1 MIQVLVAA
9 KLPLLRQAVAQVLDQ
24 EVDIKVAAEI
34 GSPRELTPQVVR
46 QNPDIVVID
55 VDSFGAGGFRA
66 VRELCRRLPDCPA
79 LLLVDAEKT
88 SNLNVA
94 NHVRGAGVV
103 ARDVPG
109 EQVVDAVRAVVAGRQ
124 VVDPRVAVAAFHSRE
139 NPLSE
144 REQQVLRLLAQGI
157 PIREIASRL
166 HLAVGTV
173 RNNLWRVN
181 QKTGARNRIEAIRI
195 ARESG
200 WLTE

>member
-1 MIQVLVAA
+1 VIQVLVAA
-9 KLPLLRQAVAQVLDQ
+9 KLPLLRQAVVQVLDQ
-24 EVDIKVAAEI
+24 EADIKVAAEL
-34 GSPRELTPQVVR
+34 GSPRELTPLVVR

-66 VRELCRRLPDCPA
+66 VRELCRRLPGCPA
-79 LLLVDAEKT
+79 LLLVDAEKP
-88 SNLNVA
+88 SNLKVA
-94 NHVRGAGVV
+94 NHVRAAGVV
-103 ARDVPG
+103 ARDVPP
-109 EQVVDAVRAVVAGRQ
+109 EQVVDAVRAVAAGRK
-124 VVDPRVAVAAFHSRE
+124 VVDPRVAVAAFQSRE

-144 REQQVLRLLAQGI
+144 REQQVLRLVAQGI
-157 PIREIASRL
+157 PIREIAAGL

-195 ARESG
+195 AQESG

>member
-1 MIQVLVAA
+1 VIQVLVAA
-9 KLPLLRQAVAQVLDQ
+9 KLPLLRQAVAQVLDR
-24 EVDIKVAAEI
+24 EADIKVAAEL
-34 GSPRELTPQVVR
+34 GSPRELTPRVVW

-66 VRELCRRLPDCPA
+66 VREFCRRLPDCPA
-79 LLLVDAEKT
+79 LLLVDAEKA

-94 NHVRGAGVV
+94 NQLRAAGVV

-124 VVDPRVAVAAFHSRE
+124 VVDPRVAVAAFQSRE

-144 REQQVLRLLAQGI
+144 REQQVLRLVALGI
-157 PIREIASRL
+157 PIREIATRL

>member
-1 MIQVLVAA
+1 VIQVLVAA
-9 KLPLLRQAVAQVLDQ
+9 KLPLLRQAVVQVLNQ
-24 EVDIKVAAEI
+24 EGDIKVIAEL
-34 GSPRELTPQVVR
+34 GSPREITPAVLR
-46 QNPDIVVID
+46 QNPDVVVID

-66 VRELCRRLPDCPA
+66 VGELYRRLPDCPA

-88 SNLNVA
+88 SNLHVA
-94 NHVRGAGVV
+94 HHVRAAGVV

-109 EQVVDAVRAVVAGRQ
+109 EQVVAAVRAVVAGRQ
-124 VVDPRVAVAAFHSRE
+124 VVDPRVAVAAFQSRE

-144 REQQVLRLLAQGI
+144 REQQVLRLVAQGI
-157 PIREIASRL
+157 PVREIASRL

-181 QKTGARNRIEAIRI
+181 QKTGARNRIEAIRV

-200 WLTE
+200 WLAE

>member
-1 MIQVLVAA
+1 MAA
-9 KLPLLRQAVAQVLDQ
+9 KLPLLRQAVAQVLDR
-24 EVDIKVAAEI
+24 EVDIEVAAEI
-34 GSPRELTPQVVR
+34 GSPRELTPLVVR

-55 VDSFGAGGFRA
+55 VDSFGSGGSRA

-79 LLLVDAEKT
+79 LLLVDAEKG
-88 SNLNVA
+88 SNLTVA
-94 NHVRGAGVV
+94 NHVRAAGVV

-109 EQVVDAVRAVVAGRQ
+109 EQVVDAVRAIVAGRQ
-124 VVDPRVAVAAFHSRE
+124 VVDARVAVAAFQSRE

-144 REQQVLRLLAQGI
+144 REQQVLKLVAKGI
-157 PIREIASRL
+157 PVREIAARL

-181 QKTGARNRIEAIRI
+181 QKIGARNRIEAIRI
-195 ARESG
+195 AQESG